1 MNLDLFYGRTSVTEN
16 SQLNFM
22 NDYTVS
28 KAMPRKRKLEEFA
41 RSDHGDGNYHENG
54 DSSHTTI
61 GHGEMPVTKK
71 SRSGR
76 PASEPKGPFRS
87 KGAQRSKGPQN
98 LKKPVA
104 FNSLKTQI
112 RDLKRLLEH
121 GDDRMPA
128 DIRIIRE
135 RELAACEHELAQKQ
149 AESQAAARRKK
160 MISKYHQVRF
170 FGEQSTE
177 P

>member
-1 MNLDLFYGRTSVTEN
+1 
-16 SQLNFM
+16 
-22 NDYTVS
+22 
-28 KAMPRKRKLEEFA
+28 MPRKRKLKEFI
-41 RSDHGDGNYHENG
+41 RSDHGDGNRHE
-54 DSSHTTI
+54 SIRHS
-61 GHGEMPVTKK
+61 EMPVTKK

-76 PASEPKGPFRS
+76 ATSGPKE
-87 KGAQRSKGPQN
+87 PQN
-98 LKKPVA
+98 SKKPVF

-121 GDDRMPA
+121 EDDRMPA

-135 RELAACEHELAQKQ
+135 RELAAYEHDLAQKQ
-149 AESQAAARRKK
+149 AKSQAAARRKK

-170 FGEQSTE
+170 FGEQSAE

>member
-1 MNLDLFYGRTSVTEN
+1 LAYGRTFVTEIPSFVN
-16 SQLNFM
+16 
-22 NDYTVS
+22 YTAS
-28 KAMPRKRKLEEFA
+28 KAMPCKRKLEEFV
-41 RSDHGDGNYHENG
+41 RSGHGDGNRHENG

-61 GHGEMPVTKK
+61 GHSEMPVTKK
-71 SRSGR
+71 SRGER
-76 PASEPKGPFRS
+76 PASGPKGPFRS
-87 KGAQRSKGPQN
+87 KGTQRSKRPQN
-98 LKKPVA
+98 SKKPVV

-149 AESQAAARRKK
+149 AESQAAVRRKK

-170 FGEQSTE
+170 FGEQSTK